1 MKLSGAIT
9 LATLSVVQAMPRP
22 PAGGVQIRD
31 ESRLAALK
39 AEHKHTL
46 EALRNGDTVT
56 PAVRSDGGLDKRFGP
71 IAGLAGF
78 ALIEAI
84 GTGVGV
90 SGGLA
95 NKLAGLFTDDNQDEI
110 WHNHGH
116 CRTYFQTQGGG
127 NCETRTYNRD
137 SGDATAE
144 HEDGG

>member
-1 MKLSGAIT
+1 MRLLGALALASLST
-9 LATLSVVQAMPRP
+9 VQAMPHP
-22 PAGGVQIRD
+22 PAGGLEIRD
-31 ESRLAALK
+31 EGKLAALK

-46 EALRNGDTVT
+46 EALRKGNTVT
-56 PAVRSDGGLDKRFGP
+56 PAVRSDGGIDKRFGP

-84 GTGVGV
+84 GTGAGI

-95 NKLAGLFTDDNQDEI
+95 NKLAGIFTDDDQDEI

-127 NCETRTYNRD
+127 NCETRTYKRD
-137 SGDATAE
+137 SADATAE